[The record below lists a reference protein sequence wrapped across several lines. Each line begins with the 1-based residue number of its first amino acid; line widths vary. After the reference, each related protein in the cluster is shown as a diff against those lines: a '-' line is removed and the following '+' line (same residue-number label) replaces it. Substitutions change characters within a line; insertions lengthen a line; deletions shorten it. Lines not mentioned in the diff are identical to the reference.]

1 MSQVVPPP
9 GEQIHFERKGS
20 GVPIAGFVFGL
31 VGTLI
36 GLIPVLFWLT
46 IPLGLMGMLLGGVGW
61 RRAVHTP
68 DSGAKRLSIAGTILG
83 AIAIVLALVASVII
97 DDAI

>member
-1 MSQVVPPP
+1 MPPS
-9 GEQIHFERKGS
+9 GEQIHFQSNGN

-31 VGTLI
+31 VGALI

-61 RRAVHTP
+61 RRAVNSP
-68 DSGAKRLSIAGTILG
+68 GSGGKRLSIAGAILG

-97 DDAI
+97 DNAI